1 MSVRLPRGSRAGA
14 ARGNGQVWEIQRR
27 KKGIQHIAGH
37 GSEDKGGILRHD
49 TGRGS
54 RSQNLI
60 RFTSDFSLI
69 APVPCS
75 LQD

>member
-1 MSVRLPRGSRAGA
+1 MWRDS
-14 ARGNGQVWEIQRR
+14 EE

-37 GSEDKGGILRHD
+37 RSEDKDGILRHG